1 LRQKI
6 FMCPNPPPINPTP
19 PPRRGGGGGVS
30 LDSFKWREFSFS
42 EVFIY
47 ERGRR
52 YKRGDH
58 TSGEIAY
65 ISSSALNNGVDGFVS
80 PPSYMKIHQNKITL
94 ANSGSVGSCFYHPYP
109 FVASDHCMVVWL
121 KERELNRHL
130 ALFCTTILRH
140 SVQHKYGFNR
150 EINKERLLE
159 ESFKL
164 PTHEDG
170 TIAYDLMESLIRALE
185 KQQIER
191 VMALWDRKLG
201 AYEEVVGRINEN
213 VPQEF

>member
-1 LRQKI
+1 
-6 FMCPNPPPINPTP
+6 
-19 PPRRGGGGGVS
+19 GGGGVT
-30 LDSFKWREFSFS
+30 WREFSFS
-42 EVFIY
+42 EVFLY

-52 YKRGDH
+52 YKKEDH
-58 TSGEIAY
+58 TKGQIAY

-80 PPSYMKIHQNKITL
+80 PPPYMKIYQNKITL

-121 KERELNRHL
+121 KEKELNRHL

-140 SVQHKYGFNR
+140 SVQHKYGFNC

-159 ESFKL
+159 ERLKL
-164 PTHEDG
+164 PVCEDN
-170 TIAYDLMESLIRALE
+170 TLAYDLMENFIKALE

-191 VMALWDRKLG
+191 VKAVWEQKLS
-201 AYEEVVGRINEN
+201 AYDKILST
-213 VPQEF
+213 PLSPL